1 MKKLTRRSFTAAG
14 ILAALG
20 MTGAGLKACD
30 PLGQEIDEP
39 EGFDPSANEVEE
51 VYGPPEDFDPSAN
64 EIEGVYGPPDGFDP
78 SQNEPEA
85 IYGPPEAFGLDEDGY
100 DPSANELVDVYGPP
114 AD

>member
-39 EGFDPSANEVEE
+39 EGFDPSANE
-51 VYGPPEDFDPSAN
+51 
-64 EIEGVYGPPDGFDP
+64 IEGVYGPPDDFDP